1 MSEPFDPSA
10 GSGPPRPESA
20 GDSAQGTP
28 APDASDLVDAL
39 LERVDHLLST
49 RAPAPPPA
57 ADEGAAPAAGSA
69 PAPAA
74 ASLVADAFAAILAL
88 EAGEPGAQPV
98 RLVTGDSEPRITE
111 ALVEEL
117 TRRIIERLA
126 PDAVRAVVADVVSE
140 VAERLVREEIER
152 IRNKHV

>member
-1 MSEPFDPSA
+1 MSEQDREKPLDSTQGKQEKSDPL
-10 GSGPPRPESA
+10 
-20 GDSAQGTP
+20 
-28 APDASDLVDAL
+28 DAY
-39 LERVDHLLST
+39 LERLDHLLTT
-49 RAPAPPPA
+49 RASAPPPA
-57 ADEGAAPAAGSA
+57 AGAQA
-69 PAPAA
+69 AA
-74 ASLVADAFAAILAL
+74 ASAAPSLIADAFAAILAL
-88 EAGEPGAQPV
+88 EEGQPGAQPV
-98 RLVTGDSEPRITE
+98 RLVTGDAEPRITE